1 MTWLRLPSPSMPLDP
16 WHSIE
21 MAVSAYERKSVL
33 PAERRN
39 PQVIS
44 WNRLAKLSQF
54 KIDGRVV
61 MGSFLDDIQDPAV
74 RKEAVQPP
82 LIARPMAGLRNPKAI
97 LPNDNNGQSELR
109 GASQNSNNA
118 GMLLRCR
125 GKRIRVQD
133 QSRLTGVHIS
143 GSTFS
148 NASSITLLIRR
159 VSLRKSF
166 NLPMCFIQGLWPS
179 AGATFSLSSTASV
192 TNCLRGM
199 PCSAAFDFARRKIVS
214 GISKVVFMDTISHIY
229 GRRVNIQRGLCNDVK
244 ERQNWRRG
252 FEGAKYQESFRPR
265 SF

>member
-1 MTWLRLPSPSMPLDP
+1 MT
-16 WHSIE
+16 
-21 MAVSAYERKSVL
+21 
-33 PAERRN
+33 
-39 PQVIS
+39 
-44 WNRLAKLSQF
+44 
-54 KIDGRVV
+54 
-61 MGSFLDDIQDPAV
+61 
-74 RKEAVQPP
+74 
-82 LIARPMAGLRNPKAI
+82 GLGDPKAI
-97 LPNDNNGQSELR
+97 FPYDNNRESYLL
-109 GASQNSNNA
+109 GASQNPNKA
-118 GMLLRCR
+118 WMFLRGS
-125 GKRIRVQD
+125 GKRVRVQD
-133 QSRLTGVHIS
+133 QLRLSGAHIS

-166 NLPMCFIQGLWPS
+166 NLPMCFIQARWPS

-192 TNCLRGM
+192 TNCLSGM
-199 PCSAAFDFARRKIVS
+199 PCSAAFDFARRKTVS